1 MSNKQEGNLI
11 SFKLLV
17 DKGGVVVTELS
28 GIPDKDISKVFK
40 GDDLVLMRAL
50 LRLCNDKLQ
59 PLHSQLEQELDALN
73 HPTT

>member
-28 GIPDKDISKVFK
+28 GIPDKDMSKVFK
-40 GDDLVLMRAL
+40 GDDLVLMRTL
-50 LRLCNDKLQ
+50 LRLCNTKLQ
-59 PLHSQLEQELDALN
+59 PLHSQLEKELDALN
-73 HPTT
+73 HTTT

>member
-28 GIPDKDISKVFK
+28 GIPDKDMSKVFK
-40 GDDLVLMRAL
+40 GDDLVLMRTL

-59 PLHSQLEQELDALN
+59 PLHSHLEQELDALN
-73 HPTT
+73 HSTI